1 MSSQTWLE
9 SSLRRSS
16 VLGLKVLERAQRR
29 SVDWASV
36 SSSGKLSQTDN
47 GQRNCN
53 DGVGAEA
60 EEQTCTSLND
70 AFKTIVEF
78 MAHTTCQCKNFY
90 KSVPVQEPSTYE
102 VNHVYR
108 YHSQQLP
115 GALHQRISEK
125 NEKLTLDEDFHIE
138 VSPGTYSITAG
149 TGDSDQQTRLVQVNA
164 GESVNLTFHL

>member
-1 MSSQTWLE
+1 MSGQTWLE
-9 SSLRRSS
+9 SSLTRSS
-16 VLGLKVLERAQRR
+16 VLGLQVLERAKRR

-36 SSSGKLSQTDN
+36 SASGKLSQADN
-47 GQRNCN
+47 GQRNHN
-53 DGVGAEA
+53 DGVGAE
-60 EEQTCTSLND
+60 
-70 AFKTIVEF
+70 
-78 MAHTTCQCKNFY
+78 NFY
-90 KSVPVQEPSTYE
+90 KSAPVQEPSTYE

-108 YHSQQLP
+108 YHSQRLP

-125 NEKLTLDEDFHIE
+125 TEKLTLGEDFHIE